1 MALEKLDHDVTV
13 VRKTSHATSHLWI
26 ESPDDH
32 VKGHRGKRMNDM
44 FNTHPPL
51 SERIN
56 LLRKMEGLPPYL
68 SSQESGR
75 DSQDPGPPPRRRM
88 R

>member
-13 VRKTSHATSHLWI
+13 VRKPRMRPAICGLNSRRPR
-26 ESPDDH
+26 ER
-32 VKGHRGKRMNDM
+32 HRGKRMNDM

-56 LLRKMEGLPPYL
+56 LLRKWRGYLYL

-75 DSQDPGPPPRRRM
+75 D
-88 R
+88 